1 MASQA
6 QMPCLSNDE
15 YLANELATD
24 ERHEYVAGRVFAM
37 GGSSDRHN
45 RIALNLASALLNLT
59 RGGPCQVYM
68 SDMKVRVEAADAYY
82 YPDVVVTCD
91 PDDTAPYYKDRPSL
105 IVEVLSPTTETIDRR
120 EKLLAYQ
127 KLDSLREYALI
138 ASDRRRIQ
146 VYRRY
151 GGQWLLVMY
160 EDDDSVMLES
170 VHYNFELDVL
180 YEGVPELS
188 SGKRA

>member
-1 MASQA
+1 
-6 QMPCLSNDE
+6 
-15 YLANELATD
+15 
-24 ERHEYVAGRVFAM
+24 M
-37 GGSSDRHN
+37 GGASEKHN
-45 RIALNLASALLNLT
+45 IIAGNLYSALRNLL
-59 RGGPCQVYM
+59 RGGPRRVFI
-68 SDMKVRVEAADAYY
+68 SDMKVRIEAADAYY

-91 PDDTAPYYKDRPSL
+91 PGDTAPYYKDRPSL

-151 GGQWLLVMY
+151 GGQWMLVMY
-160 EDDDSVMLES
+160 EDDDPVMLES